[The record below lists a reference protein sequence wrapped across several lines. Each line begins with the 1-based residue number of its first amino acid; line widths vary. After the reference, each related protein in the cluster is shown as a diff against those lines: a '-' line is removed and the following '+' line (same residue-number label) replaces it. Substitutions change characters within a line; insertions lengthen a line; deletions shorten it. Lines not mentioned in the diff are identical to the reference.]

1 MSLTI
6 DLRTTMRNKSGKPRI
21 GISSCLLG
29 NHVRYDGKHK
39 HNDFIVRYLTEQ
51 VEFIAI
57 CPEVAIGLGVPR
69 APIQLIDKSGKPGA
83 VFIHAP
89 HTDVT
94 RSLAVYAKQT
104 LQDYPDLSGF
114 IFKSR
119 SPSCGLHNTPVFSS
133 TSQQFL
139 ANSSGIFASEI
150 MRLRPQ
156 LPVENEENLQKQTH
170 LDSFIREVKHFR
182 FWITQ
187 IQLMY

>member
-6 DLRTTMRNKSGKPRI
+6 DSRTNTRNKGDKPRI

-29 NHVRYDGKHK
+29 NHVRYDGKNK

-83 VFIHAP
+83 VFTHAP

-94 RSLAVYAKQT
+94 QSLAAYAKQT

-119 SPSCGLHNTPVFSS
+119 SPSCGLHDAPVFSS
-133 TSQQFL
+133 TSNQFL

-150 MRLRPQ
+150 IRLCPQ

-170 LDSFIREVKHFR
+170 LDGFIREVKCFR
-182 FWITQ
+182 S
-187 IQLMY
+187 